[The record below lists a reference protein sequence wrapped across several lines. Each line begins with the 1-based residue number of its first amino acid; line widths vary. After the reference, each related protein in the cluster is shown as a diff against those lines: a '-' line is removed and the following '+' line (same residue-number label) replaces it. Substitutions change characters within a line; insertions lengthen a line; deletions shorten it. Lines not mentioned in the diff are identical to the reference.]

1 MSKYRIYQT
10 GSQWAVE
17 SLRNGSVRT
26 FETMSSARTFVRV
39 MGDAD
44 ESIMKMAI
52 FCRGEH
58 TFGQIELS
66 ELSWDTISSWLKTG
80 VTLKIEDV
88 AYGKDDSE
96 DLRSIWLNEKRKASN
111 NG

>member
-1 MSKYRIYQT
+1 MRFRIYQA

-26 FETMSSARTFVRV
+26 FETLSSARTFVRV
-39 MGDAD
+39 MGAAD
-44 ESIMKMAI
+44 NDIMKMAI
-52 FCRGEH
+52 FYRGEH
-58 TFGQIELS
+58 TFGQVELA
-66 ELSWDTISSWLKTG
+66 ELSWETIASWLKTG
-80 VTLKIEDV
+80 VTLSIEGV
-88 AYGKDDSE
+88 KYGSDQSE